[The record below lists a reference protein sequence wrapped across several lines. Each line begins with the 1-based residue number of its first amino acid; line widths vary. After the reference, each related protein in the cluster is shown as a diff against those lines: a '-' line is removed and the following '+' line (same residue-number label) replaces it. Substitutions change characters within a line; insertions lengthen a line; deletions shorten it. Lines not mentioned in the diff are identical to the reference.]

1 MGKKILMKRFKVKNV
16 KGEKKLISIV
26 KEPAIITTGLYFN
39 DEPMYEIKMSVDKDK
54 MMLVGPTMIP
64 DMDLV
69 KNIGGEICSIVF
81 TKEEVKNFIVEW
93 GNQNGDKINFDHT
106 GVMVKALIVN
116 SIILETKH
124 DTEWIKNK
132 WGYDLPIGTHWL
144 ELKIEDEKFWKDMI
158 KDKGYVGFSIES
170 IFNFNLDNYE
180 MAEVEINFSEEK
192 MDKVIDLIVK
202 DLVEGLK
209 K

>member
-1 MGKKILMKRFKVKNV
+1 
-16 KGEKKLISIV
+16 
-26 KEPAIITTGLYFN
+26 
-39 DEPMYEIKMSVDKDK
+39 
-54 MMLVGPTMIP
+54 
-64 DMDLV
+64 MDLV

-81 TKEEVKNFIVEW
+81 TKEEVKNFIIEW

-116 SIILETKH
+116 SIILETEY
-124 DTEWIKNK
+124 DTKWIKDK

-144 ELKIEDEKFWKDMI
+144 ELKIEDEIFWKDKI
-158 KDKGYVGFSIES
+158 KDKGYIGFSIES

-202 DLVEGLK
+202 DLIEGLK